1 MNEYRNLKE
10 NPSYTDPISGLEC
23 CTMCDCSIENNQCL
37 CDICDLKPHI
47 RGANGD
53 KNE

>member
-1 MNEYRNLKE
+1 MNEYRNFKD

-23 CTMCDCSIENNQCL
+23 CTLCDCSIENNQCL
-37 CDICDLKPHI
+37 CDI
-47 RGANGD
+47 RGADGD